1 MKNTLFVLLLLGL
14 VAFTNSTFAANPQD
28 ERTVRNAYAKL
39 AYAVQSRTVYDA
51 VRKNPDVNSTE
62 LTKELQTNELRFDI
76 TDMSSGVLSQIATK
90 PYSDFVTRPD
100 GQDVLEIV
108 HDEEYFDENGK
119 RVTSYFA
126 TPHWA
131 SGHQS
136 QEDWSTPIQDAL
148 VKSGNEGKF
157 SRYVTAAITVRFK
170 GRSRTYHTLWLFGSD
185 TLGVDLVTGNNI
197 LKAFAT
203 ESAFPSV
210 LTDTSWRTR
219 AAVSEWLNST
229 QRFDSS
235 CKTGKQDVCCDSAM
249 LCGVAA
255 DDLRSTKAAPNT
267 KDIPKGGL

>member
-1 MKNTLFVLLLLGL
+1 MLF
-14 VAFTNSTFAANPQD
+14 N
-28 ERTVRNAYAKL
+28 
-39 AYAVQSRTVYDA
+39 RTVYDA
-51 VRKNPDVNSTE
+51 VRKNPGINSVE

-100 GQDVLEIV
+100 TQGVLEIT
-108 HDEEYFDENGK
+108 HDEEYFDVNGK

-126 TPHWA
+126 ILRWVR
-131 SGHQS
+131 GGGS
-136 QEDWSTPIQDAL
+136 QEDWSIPIQNAL
-148 VKSGNEGKF
+148 AKSGNEGKF

-170 GRSRTYHTLWLFGSD
+170 GQSRTYHTLWLFGSD
-185 TLGVDLVTGNNI
+185 TLAVDLVSGDNI
-197 LKAFAT
+197 VKEFVT
-203 ESAFPSV
+203 ESVFPSV
-210 LTDTSWRTR
+210 LTDTSLRTR

-267 KDIPKGGL
+267 RDIPKGGL